1 MSKIVSNI
9 WNIIRQFKYI
19 IVIVLGVAIV
29 GFLDENSYVQRVKY
43 DYQIEDLKAEIE
55 EYTKQ
60 YEADSRRLK
69 ELNRNPNE
77 IAKIARERY
86 FMKADDE
93 DIFIL
98 SDDERRSAKPETHH
112 EAVR

>member
-19 IVIVLGVAIV
+19 IVIVVGVALV
-29 GFLDENSYVQRVKY
+29 GFVDEDSIVQRMKY
-43 DYQIEDLKAEIE
+43 EYQIETLKEEIE
-55 EYTKQ
+55 EYTEQ

-69 ELNRNPNE
+69 EINRNPNE

-93 DIFIL
+93 DVFVL
-98 SDDERRSAKPETHH
+98 SDDDNRPTKPETHH
-112 EAVR
+112 EPVK